1 MSSTYLWITIAALGF
16 VIAGIGLYRFLH
28 RPFEQKDVTGEGESE
43 GEISLVPLSPL
54 QKLAWWGLG
63 IGVVTSISI
72 VAVLIKKG
80 ATNFDQDKGMRLL
93 VLGIFFGGMALYGLI
108 LWLIR
113 RRTGHKEIVMDE
125 RDRTIMNRVLAV
137 QLIAVLI
144 SLALWS
150 VILREIYWEGGVVPI
165 IYPDLMF
172 WSCFIIAI
180 LSKSVG
186 ILLGY
191 RRM

>member
-1 MSSTYLWITIAALGF
+1 MSSVYLWVSVAALGF
-16 VIAGIGLYRFLH
+16 VIAGIGLYSFLN
-28 RPFEQKDVTGEGESE
+28 RLFDQGDVTGEGE
-43 GEISLVPLSPL
+43 GEIMNVPISPL
-54 QKLAWWGLG
+54 QILAWWGLG
-63 IGVVTSISI
+63 IGLVTSIAI
-72 VAVLIKKG
+72 VIVFIKKG

-113 RRTGHKEIVMDE
+113 RRTDHKGIVMDE
-125 RDRTIMNRVLAV
+125 RDRMIMNRVPVV

-150 VILREIYWEGGVVPI
+150 VILREVYWEQGVVPI

-191 RRM
+191 WRT